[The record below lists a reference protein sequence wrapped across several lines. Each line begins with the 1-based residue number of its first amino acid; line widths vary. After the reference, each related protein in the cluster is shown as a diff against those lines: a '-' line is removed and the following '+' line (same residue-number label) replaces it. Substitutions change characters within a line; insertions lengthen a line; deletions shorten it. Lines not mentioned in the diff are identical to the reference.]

1 MKAIKKIQ
9 LILALT
15 FMGFAINACVEDDD
29 FQTPVIEIE
38 EPDVSVNYTLKEL
51 KDLIAKNNGEP
62 FVIEAQATPTYVEG
76 YIVSDDEAGNIYQK
90 VYVQDKP
97 ENPEAGIVISTFAT
111 DVYPVRGKGR
121 KVYIRLDGLAAAS
134 SNGMPS
140 IGGEEDAKYGV
151 TRMDQDKFESHVLV
165 SPTVEKI
172 VPTELSV
179 NEMQNEKYLATFV
192 KLSNVQFAQPNQN
205 YTSNNE
211 TTNINIEDC
220 DGNTTLLRNSSYADF
235 ADTPLPNG
243 KGSIEG
249 IAAVY
254 NSDYQ
259 FFINSIEDVDFKDD
273 RCGSEEPGNGENPGG
288 ENPDPTVV
296 KPPFTQDFEGETS
309 GTGQSVA
316 IEGWTN
322 VNVNGGSRVFEV
334 RAFDNNNFA
343 QVSAYK
349 SNENPC
355 EAWLVTPG
363 VDLSNTTSATLSF
376 STKARYYK
384 GDALTAYISTNFD
397 GNVSA
402 ANWTE
407 LSGVTYS
414 NGDSDNFIPSGNI
427 NLSSYAGQTV
437 YVAFRYLGSSDNVTT
452 TCQIDDVSITAN

>member
-9 LILALT
+9 IILALT

-179 NEMQNEKYLATFV
+179 NEMQNEK
-192 KLSNVQFAQPNQN
+192 
-205 YTSNNE
+205 
-211 TTNINIEDC
+211 D
-220 DGNTTLLRNSSYADF
+220 
-235 ADTPLPNG
+235 
-243 KGSIEG
+243 
-249 IAAVY
+249 
-254 NSDYQ
+254 
-259 FFINSIEDVDFKDD
+259 
-273 RCGSEEPGNGENPGG
+273 
-288 ENPDPTVV
+288 
-296 KPPFTQDFEGETS
+296 
-309 GTGQSVA
+309 
-316 IEGWTN
+316 
-322 VNVNGGSRVFEV
+322 
-334 RAFDNNNFA
+334 
-343 QVSAYK
+343 
-349 SNENPC
+349 
-355 EAWLVTPG
+355 
-363 VDLSNTTSATLSF
+363 
-376 STKARYYK
+376 
-384 GDALTAYISTNFD
+384 
-397 GNVSA
+397 
-402 ANWTE
+402 
-407 LSGVTYS
+407 
-414 NGDSDNFIPSGNI
+414 
-427 NLSSYAGQTV
+427 
-437 YVAFRYLGSSDNVTT
+437 
-452 TCQIDDVSITAN
+452 